1 MKRFDPESE
10 KEKIS
15 TQKRKSYAPIN
26 TVDDSNK
33 DQIMLKEMKNKLNLS
48 SGDENGDTSMPSE
61 RKPAPSRLLAYVK
74 DVNMNNDGRSRSQ
87 NKSHSS
93 LENDVLK
100 KSIDVNKVLA
110 PCKEPSKVFPSESPT
125 PLTIEQM
132 LAPDIFVRSPT
143 PKNGLK
149 PKYDNPLMIA
159 ETPLLKSTQIN
170 LPASDTKP
178 CVVHNHGLDSTFSEQ
193 PQEGDILLYPR
204 AYYAPENFPD
214 ELSDFTVFRRQR
226 EERLTHANPRGLEN
240 FQKLNNIEQGDDDE
254 YN

>member
-1 MKRFDPESE
+1 MSKVDA
-10 KEKIS
+10 

-74 DVNMNNDGRSRSQ
+74 DVNMNNEGRSR
-87 NKSHSS
+87 SS
-93 LENDVLK
+93 LEND
-100 KSIDVNKVLA
+100 S
-110 PCKEPSKVFPSESPT
+110 CKEPSKVFPSESPT